1 MTQAQLK
8 MIQSAMR
15 SAQKRGVN
23 PYDSQPS
30 QAKSYAFMA
39 KMSGGR
45 NTVTRSEADANRY
58 MGVR

>member
-30 QAKSYAFMA
+30 QAKSYSFLA
-39 KMSGGR
+39 KMNQGR